1 MIDLAPL
8 LAPPSAAAPAP
19 VAAEEA
25 RLDEIISLSDHNQLA
40 EAAAA
45 AQSAWLAGMHDVRI
59 LGFFLAGAYVQDGLR
74 ALPLLP
80 RALNQ
85 ILDAQWP
92 GLAPVQNK
100 ERYADGALRWLFTTI
115 MNQLRFFQR
124 AGKEGW
130 QTTLQD
136 WAALPQSEL
145 LSLLEATAE
154 RIAEVTGQAGAKS
167 AALSLVGFLKRL
179 PQAASLAAATTSAGP
194 DGGTVAGGTDE
205 STARAAEKHD
215 HATTPEGAATAL
227 LSVPLS
233 PAMQRLL
240 RKLDAFGRL
249 VNLGKF
255 RHAAIVYKD
264 IQASLTGFDPRQY
277 FPSLFGEYYGHVVT
291 HADKITKHIGEDK
304 GFLADALKELY
315 QTDLELFVSSKG

>member
-8 LAPPSAAAPAP
+8 LAPPSADAPAS
-19 VAAEEA
+19 VAADQA
-25 RLDEIISLSDHNQLA
+25 RLDEIISLADHNQLA

-74 ALPLLP
+74 ALPLLL
-80 RALNQ
+80 RALTQ
-85 ILDAQWP
+85 VHSALWSR
-92 GLAPVQNK
+92 LAPVPNK
-100 ERYADGALRWLFTTI
+100 ERYTDGALRWLFTTI

-145 LSLLEATAE
+145 LSLLEATGE
-154 RIAEVTGQAGAKS
+154 RIAQLTGQAGAKG

-179 PQAASLAAATTSAGP
+179 PQSALPAAASAAP
-194 DGGTVAGGTDE
+194 DGSTVAAGTDE
-205 STARAAEKHD
+205 SPARAAAGQD
-215 HATTPEGAATAL
+215 QATTPEGAATPL
-227 LSVPLS
+227 LTVPLS